1 MNLVGDSRKLGI
13 DKKELGISLTK
24 GAKLIEKRDE
34 LKDDQAREGIGRQ
47 MSVGTDRLGSTTE
60 MGCCLKEETRLMG
73 ASEVNRRSNEDEV
86 FEESDCGL
94 RVPGRTP
101 DPLLAPSNSL
111 HLPFPLVA
119 LFSFCVWHY

>member
-1 MNLVGDSRKLGI
+1 
-13 DKKELGISLTK
+13 
-24 GAKLIEKRDE
+24 
-34 LKDDQAREGIGRQ
+34 

-119 LFSFCVWHY
+119 LFSFCVSTLLGSPTNVLQVELAEFIKRFANGTYGFEYLQVQTDNV